1 MIRSDRRA
9 RTHAK
14 ADFALLGAPA
24 GADGAAVRRAFLDA
38 VKAARPDQGGDAD
51 HYREVI
57 AAYRRLQ
64 GPAGLEDLDVRLEV
78 KINAELARTG
88 GHKLVSL
95 PDGRRLRVKIPCGID
110 DGDILRLSRQGL
122 NAPGRWGD
130 VYLTLRVAEP
140 VRVVPP
146 RPPAAPPSTERLLRR
161 FQDSWAA

>member
-1 MIRSDRRA
+1 MIRSQDRA
-9 RTHAK
+9 RDRAR
-14 ADFALLGAPA
+14 ADFVLLGAPA
-24 GADGAAVRRAFLDA
+24 GADEAAVRRAFLEA
-38 VKAARPDQGGDAD
+38 VKAARPDQGGDPE

-57 AAYRRLQ
+57 AAYRRLT
-64 GPAGLEDLDVRLEV
+64 GSAPPDDLDVRLEI
-78 KINAELARTG
+78 KINAELARAG
-88 GHKLVSL
+88 GHKLVPL
-95 PDGRRLRVKIPCGID
+95 PDGRRLRVKIAPGMD